1 VTLAVLLSPR
11 RFADWALRTGT
22 FPQALVFIGLAMAFS
37 IVGAYRLATT
47 IRVEDL
53 VFGPTRSSFVDTLI
67 AAIGVDRTTVL
78 VYMLERS
85 FDVLVVASAITP
97 LFLWLLGS
105 SAMHAAA
112 RIRGIRGH
120 AYLPMIVLFAYAEV
134 GYQVPTSTAGILFGS
149 IGAGPGPQLAS
160 AVSVVAL
167 AWFALVVYRGIEIYY
182 GVSGERA
189 IAIFLLGA
197 IVFYIV
203 PLILIVGAL
212 IAIVLAASLLEYF

>member
-11 RFADWALRTGT
+11 RFAEWALRSGT
-22 FPQALVFIGLAMAFS
+22 FPQALVLIAVAMAFS

-53 VFGPTRSSFVDTLI
+53 VFGPTRSSVIDALI
-67 AAIGVDRTTVL
+67 GAIGVERTTVL

-112 RIRGIRGH
+112 RIRGVRGH
-120 AYLPMIVLFAYAEV
+120 AYLPMIVLFAYAEA
-134 GYQVPTSTAGILFGS
+134 GYQVPTSTAGILFGAFGS
-149 IGAGPGPQLAS
+149 GLGPQLAS
-160 AVSVVAL
+160 AVSVIAL
-167 AWFALVVYRGIEIYY
+167 AWFALVVYRGVESYY
-182 GVSGERA
+182 GVSGDRA

-203 PLILIVGAL
+203 PLILIVAAL